1 MLALLTLLLSTA
13 EPSLDHLTLSERN
26 LLQSAVH
33 TQHTF
38 QIIEHYFEQC
48 SSLKEYQR
56 LGVPDLQQHRSV
68 IEAKLNISYQDFL
81 FASQHAASWQQLQ
94 PRDTLKLAECSNSDL
109 YQQYIDQY
117 EIQRFSLEIA
127 TPLTKPLLTNPAA
140 KQNQQNQLSVLQ
152 GYLQRSSTIAIATVS
167 DRQQL
172 SAIEQANFLH
182 LDYKSRYIF
191 RINQGWRNVPPRY
204 IGMHVQIN
212 EQDLA
217 KYQGDWLIFLDQ
229 QRQFITARP
238 VKEAATFIKQL
249 GKSDWQIDNSGNLQR
264 KN

>member
-1 MLALLTLLLSTA
+1 MLTLLTLLLNA
-13 EPSLDHLTLSERN
+13 GQPSLDHLTLAERN

-38 QIIEHYFEQC
+38 QIIEQYFEQC
-48 SSLKEYQR
+48 QSLKEYQR
-56 LGVPDLQQHRSV
+56 IGLPDLQQHRSV

-81 FASQHAASWQQLQ
+81 FANQHAESWQQLK
-94 PRDTLKLAECSNSDL
+94 PRDTVKAAECVDNEL

-140 KQNQQNQLSVLQ
+140 NQKQQNQQVLLNS
-152 GYLQRSSTIAIATVS
+152 YLQRSSTVAIATVS
-167 DRQQL
+167 DRQLL
-172 SAIEQANFLH
+172 SAVEQANFLH

-191 RINQGWRNVPPRY
+191 RINQGWRNITPRF

-212 EQDLA
+212 DQDLA
-217 KYQGDWLIFLDQ
+217 KYEGDWLIFLDQ
-229 QRQFITARP
+229 QRQFISATP
-238 VKEAATFIKQL
+238 VKNATAFIKDL
-249 GKSDWQIDNSGNLQR
+249 GLSDWQIDNNGNLQR
-264 KN
+264 RN